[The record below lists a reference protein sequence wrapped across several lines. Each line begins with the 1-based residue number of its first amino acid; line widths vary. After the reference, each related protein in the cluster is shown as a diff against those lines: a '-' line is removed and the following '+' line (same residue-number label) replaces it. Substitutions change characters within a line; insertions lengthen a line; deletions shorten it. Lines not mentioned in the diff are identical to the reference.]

1 MTAISRQTSL
11 GHITF
16 QQREIQEQAFALA
29 RKHLNAS
36 NELYGSF
43 EIIGRGSYSVTLLH
57 EDEERSYPVLFQTGR
72 TLFTVNGILHGLPHN
87 RHDLPIKGSQRYDA
101 LVLERDLAV
110 LQRTELQRTG
120 SGPESAGMVQ
130 HVPVEVAKA

>member
-72 TLFTVNGILHGLPHN
+72 TLFTVNGILHA
-87 RHDLPIKGSQRYDA
+87 Y
-101 LVLERDLAV
+101 
-110 LQRTELQRTG
+110 
-120 SGPESAGMVQ
+120 AGIFV
-130 HVPVEVAKA
+130 HVDSSKAYTPTQAICSHQFDMNEIISNEAPTQPRM